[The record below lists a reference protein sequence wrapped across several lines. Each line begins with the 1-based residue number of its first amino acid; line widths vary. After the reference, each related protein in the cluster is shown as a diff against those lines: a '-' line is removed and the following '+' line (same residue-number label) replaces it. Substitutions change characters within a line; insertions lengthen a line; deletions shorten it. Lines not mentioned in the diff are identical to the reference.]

1 MVSNRNDRGGVQL
14 YSRIDGGDRH
24 SHSTIHQR
32 VVNVLFPRY
41 RVPNN
46 CLTAPERLKGEG
58 SVAIAYAESNN
69 AFIKEKRIIALRL
82 NANLKITAAF

>member
-1 MVSNRNDRGGVQL
+1 M
-14 YSRIDGGDRH
+14 
-24 SHSTIHQR
+24 
-32 VVNVLFPRY
+32 FPRY

-46 CLTAPERLKGEG
+46 CLTAPERLKREG